1 MFDEVKQKVLLS
13 DYVRGNKKISTKRIR
28 LDKCPF
34 CGHGG
39 CFDILPPSA
48 KNRFESFD
56 CRSCGKQGSIIDYYC
71 FEHSMDPQDKKSQSI
86 ALDELCDI
94 GGIENKS
101 KEVIVAT
108 TASVSSDRGKILK
121 SEVTK
126 QYENKIEDKRVVYD
140 FTDIAENLHQQLLQN
155 EEGMNYF
162 FERGFTEETIKKFKL
177 GYNPKGMND
186 AFNSMK
192 DLHLMDSLAECYT
205 YFIPTFDDEG
215 KCTYILPRLNQNIL
229 NQKLQSKELYETDER
244 GNKRK
249 YPKTMNLRNVP
260 TTLFNFDEAMKDNVV
275 FITEGWGDALSLQ
288 ELGSSSIALNSVA
301 NVNKFIKDIQKIKDY
316 QGKYYVIALDND
328 TAGVDARNKLEEEL
342 KNLKCKVKHLYPKG
356 EGIKDINDMLVNNTI
371 DLIESIGTITG
382 DIQQE
387 KEEILKK
394 DSCYFHL
401 DSTINKFIMNKN
413 RVIPSTGYKCLDD
426 ALGGGLFNS
435 LYVVGGITG
444 LGKTSLVLNIIENLA
459 KQNLDVLFISLE
471 MSREELIAKSIARNV
486 REVTDIRYK
495 KARYLTQKDIER
507 GNFDTSDSNFQK
519 ALLNYKEA
527 SKHIFIKEANYN
539 YNTEKIR
546 EDIINHKMLKGKP
559 PILVLDYLQ
568 VLPCL
573 KDYSD
578 DKKNIDF
585 NITEL
590 KRISREFDIPVL
602 VVSSINR
609 EFYKKQIDFNAFKS
623 SGNIEF
629 TADVVIG
636 LQYSFMEDVGCGK
649 ESEKEAIEKYKEEKI
664 KNPRSVQTVILKNRN
679 GSIGKSTNFLYEPQ
693 YNYFKEV

>member
-1 MFDEVKQKVLLS
+1 MFDEVKEKVLLS
-13 DYVRGNKKISTKRIR
+13 DYARGNKKISSKRIR
-28 LDKCPF
+28 INPCPF
-34 CGHGG
+34 CGHKD

-48 KNRFESFD
+48 KNKFESFD

-86 ALDELCDI
+86 ALNELCGI

-108 TASVSSDRGKILK
+108 TASVSSDGREILK

-126 QYENKIEDKRVVYD
+126 QYENKFEDKRVVYD
-140 FTDIAENLHQQLLQN
+140 FTDIAEKLHQQLLQDQQ
-155 EEGMNYF
+155 GMNYF
-162 FERGFTEETIKKFKL
+162 FERGFSEETVKKFKL
-177 GYNPKGMND
+177 GYNAKGFND
-186 AFNSMK
+186 AFKGMK

-205 YFIPTFDDEG
+205 YFIPTFDDKG

-260 TTLFNFDEAMKDNVV
+260 TTLFNFDGAMEGDIV
-275 FITEGWGDALSLQ
+275 FITEGWGDALSFE
-288 ELGSSSIALNSVA
+288 ELGSSSLAINSVS

-328 TAGVDARNKLEEEL
+328 EAGANARNKLEEEL
-342 KNLKCKVKHLYPKG
+342 NKLKCKVKHLYPSG
-356 EGIKDINDMLVNNTI
+356 EGVKDINDMLVNNI
-371 DLIESIGTITG
+371 ADLVGAIGTVTNE
-382 DIQQE
+382 IQQE
-387 KEEILKK
+387 KEELLTK
-394 DSCYFHL
+394 DSCYYHL
-401 DSTINKFIMNKN
+401 GDTINKFIMNKN

-426 ALGGGLFNS
+426 ALGGGLYNS

-444 LGKTSLVLNIIENLA
+444 LGKTSIVLNIIENLA

-486 REVTDIRYK
+486 REVTDIKYK
-495 KARYLTQKDIER
+495 KAKYLTQKDIER

-559 PILVLDYLQ
+559 PILILDYLQ

-629 TADVVIG
+629 TADVVVG
-636 LQYSFMEDVGCGK
+636 LQYSFMENIGNMKDN
-649 ESEKEAIEKYKEEKI
+649 EIIDLYKEEKI

>member
-1 MFDEVKQKVLLS
+1 MFDEVKEKVLLS
-13 DYVRGNKKISTKRIR
+13 DYARGNKKISSKRIR
-28 LDKCPF
+28 INPCPF
-34 CGHGG
+34 CGHKD

-48 KNRFESFD
+48 KNKFESFD

-86 ALDELCDI
+86 ALNELCGI

-108 TASVSSDRGKILK
+108 TASVSSDGREILK

-126 QYENKIEDKRVVYD
+126 QYENKFEDKRVVYD
-140 FTDIAENLHQQLLQN
+140 FTDIAEKLHQQLLQDQQ
-155 EEGMNYF
+155 GMNYF
-162 FERGFTEETIKKFKL
+162 FERGFSEETVKKFKL
-177 GYNPKGMND
+177 GYNAKGFND
-186 AFNSMK
+186 AFKGMK

-205 YFIPTFDDEG
+205 YFIPTFDDKG

-229 NQKLQSKELYETDER
+229 NQKLQSKELYETDEK

-260 TTLFNFDEAMKDNVV
+260 TNIFNFDGAMEGDIV

-371 DLIESIGTITG
+371 DLIESIGAITG

-413 RVIPSTGYKCLDD
+413 RVVPSTGYKCLD
-426 ALGGGLFNS
+426 ASLNGGLYNC
-435 LYVVGGITG
+435 LYLVGGITG

-459 KQNLDVLFISLE
+459 RQNLDVLFISLE
-471 MSREELIAKSIARNV
+471 MGREELIAKSLSRNV

-495 KARYLTQKDIER
+495 KAKYLTQNDIER
-507 GNFDTSDSNFQK
+507 GNFDINDADFQN
-519 ALLNYKEA
+519 ALLNYKES

-546 EDIINHKMLKGKP
+546 EDIINHKMLSGKP
-559 PILVLDYLQ
+559 PIVVLDYLQ

-585 NITEL
+585 NITDL
-590 KRISREFDIPVL
+590 KRISREFDIPVI
-602 VVSSINR
+602 VISSINR
-609 EFYKKQIDFNAFKS
+609 DYYKKPIDFNAFKS

-629 TADVVIG
+629 TADVVVG
-636 LQYSFMEDVGCGK
+636 LQYSFMENVHDKNV
-649 ESEKEAIEKYKEEKI
+649 SEIYELYEKAKEE
-664 KNPRSVQTVILKNRN
+664 NPRAVQTVVLKNRK
-679 GSIGKSTNFLYEPQ
+679 GEAHKRTNFLYEPQ
-693 YNYFKEV
+693 YNYFSEV

>member
-1 MFDEVKQKVLLS
+1 MNMFDEVKEKVLLS
-13 DYVRGNKKISTKRIR
+13 NYVRGNKKISTKRIR
-28 LDKCPF
+28 INPCPF
-34 CGHGG
+34 CGHKD

-48 KNRFESFD
+48 KNKFESFD
-56 CRSCGKQGSIIDYYC
+56 CKSCDKKGSIIDYYC
-71 FEHSMDPQDKKSQSI
+71 LENNLNADNKSDLSKAINQ
-86 ALDELCDI
+86 LCII
-94 GGIENKS
+94 GGIENKYS
-101 KEVIVAT
+101 KPSKMAEVT
-108 TASVSSDRGKILK
+108 SSDGGKILK

-126 QYENKIEDKRVVYD
+126 QYENKFEDKRVVYD
-140 FTDIAENLHQQLLQN
+140 FTNIAEKLHQQLLQDQQ
-155 EEGMNYF
+155 GMNYF
-162 FERGFTEETIKKFKL
+162 LERGFTEETIKKFKL
-177 GYNPKGMND
+177 GYNPLGFND
-186 AFNSMK
+186 AFKDIS
-192 DLHLMDSLAECYT
+192 DLHLMGSLAECYT
-205 YFIPTFDDEG
+205 YFIPTFDNEG

-249 YPKTMNLRNVP
+249 YSKTMNLRNVP
-260 TTLFNFDEAMKDNVV
+260 TTFFNFDEAMKDNVV

-288 ELGSSSIALNSVA
+288 ELGSSSIALNSVS

-328 TAGVDARNKLEEEL
+328 EAGANARNKLEEEL
-342 KNLKCKVKHLYPKG
+342 KKLKCKVKHLYPKG

-413 RVIPSTGYKCLDD
+413 RVIPSTGYKCFDD

-435 LYVVGGITG
+435 LYVVGGVTG
-444 LGKTSLVLNIIENLA
+444 LGKTSIVLNIIENLA

-471 MSREELIAKSIARNV
+471 MSREELIAKSMARNV

-629 TADVVIG
+629 TADVVVG
-636 LQYSFMEDVGCGK
+636 LQYSFMENIGNMKDN
-649 ESEKEAIEKYKEEKI
+649 EIIDLYKEEKI